1 MNFTLGLFLDL
12 SLLIPTHS
20 SPDLSIFFL
29 SNQLFSASGP
39 YHFPSAE
46 TYLYGFHAA
55 PWSSNQNGV
64 CPLVKHLVMLQES
77 VHPLGVCLFD
87 PFVDFTN
94 LCVQPV
100 PMVESM
106 AEDVLRFG
114 DGLRDRLS
122 EFAPGDMFVG
132 LSLFETGMG
141 AFTEHW
147 IWSDRLFG
155 CSGHHDDAPIYY
167 GQQRAAT
174 VVSSLLMRG
183 TRDGLDSPGLSP
195 LVVSVI
201 VICSGL
207 VTLVCFNVKWFY
219 SPKK

>member
-1 MNFTLGLFLDL
+1 MEKPPLTKLSLSKTFSLPSLYTAHLSLPTPKPDLDHFDLDLGLRVGEGLNFHPFLLGFVSILLVWILSFSGFTHQPIWPVFLGVHLRSEVACLSSWLLGFSLSMNFTLGLFLDL

-46 TYLYGFHAA
+46 TYFYGFHAA

-94 LCVQPV
+94 LCVQLV
-100 PMVESM
+100 PMVEFI
-106 AEDVLRFG
+106 AEDVL
-114 DGLRDRLS
+114 
-122 EFAPGDMFVG
+122 
-132 LSLFETGMG
+132 
-141 AFTEHW
+141 
-147 IWSDRLFG
+147 
-155 CSGHHDDAPIYY
+155 
-167 GQQRAAT
+167 
-174 VVSSLLMRG
+174 
-183 TRDGLDSPGLSP
+183 
-195 LVVSVI
+195 
-201 VICSGL
+201 
-207 VTLVCFNVKWFY
+207 
-219 SPKK
+219 